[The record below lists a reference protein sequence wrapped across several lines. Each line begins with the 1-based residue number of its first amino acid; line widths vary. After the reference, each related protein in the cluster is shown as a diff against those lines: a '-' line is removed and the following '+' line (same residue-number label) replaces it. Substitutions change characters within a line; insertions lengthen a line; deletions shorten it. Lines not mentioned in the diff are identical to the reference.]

1 MGYAPLA
8 VGDAAVPGL
17 IPRYLEHHAAKEIV
31 AARRPRPLRKPR
43 PARGI
48 APAIIIFSLAQ
59 RTFVEGISVTGIKG

>member
-17 IPRYLEHHAAKEIV
+17 IPRYPEHHAAKEIV

-43 PARGI
+43 PARRI
-48 APAIIIFSLAQ
+48 APAIIIFYLAQ
-59 RTFVEGISVTGIKG
+59 RTFVEDISVAGIKG

>member
-1 MGYAPLA
+1 MGYAPPA

-17 IPRYLEHHAAKEIV
+17 TPRYLEHHAAKEIT

-48 APAIIIFSLAQ
+48 APVIIILYLAQ
-59 RTFVEGISVTGIKG
+59 RTFMQGISVTGFKG